1 MVSPPPLALA
11 LRWRAWTAV
20 AMAGAAAQASA
31 AGGATPAVVA
41 EAAPASTREG
51 GNPVDDETSRPVDAR
66 DVVSFLLEREH
77 LAAAFELFQD
87 VVESTSASH
96 GAPAERVDD
105 VGRLEEARD
114 ALERYFGD
122 RERFPPHDLRA
133 YAEQVDVPL
142 LQASVREQ
150 ESRARV
156 AEYDA
161 ELAAEDLERA
171 RVQLEASELERRA
184 AEKRASL
191 GAAGSAAAREAAN
204 EAAFVTP
211 PRAFVDPET
220 NANAAD
226 ESLSQNANDTNVS
239 PDLPPLAAPNAS
251 ERRALNAL
259 VADYLDRRGYRATRL
274 TLRDEADSFS
284 LTKDSAG
291 DANGARVPVP
301 ADGLRR
307 AVHRAS
313 RLDARDAA
321 HDELRERASAASIRA
336 ETLERALAA
345 KEAEAASL
353 AGRVAETEAR
363 ASETRGEADALARR
377 LEDAARSIAGL
388 ETERANAT
396 RDFER
401 AAATAKHLEADLEG
415 KTREFK
421 KALAE
426 ERRRRVAES
435 TDAETPT
442 TPTTPVTHAY
452 TNETTTD
459 SITMTPITPPSHVFE
474 ASAEEEATIRALA
487 DALPRVASATLVAE
501 RHELL
506 PLFARAATRHKV
518 AASRREMLRSLFDL
532 VKRPERAHRDALAAT
547 AFAVAR
553 DAGEDRAVRELVPA
567 LRLELAHRKQERR
580 LAACACVGSVAKL
593 SYVDLSERA
602 RWTVLFPALRDA
614 FVNASDTFSTE
625 HAAEVDA
632 SSDASTSGSR
642 LPCPETR
649 DAVLSAFAAV
659 CDGSSAEDA
668 AFAADAAPFLA
679 AALADASERVSER
692 ACETAAPAM
701 TRWRV
706 RAGGGAAVAHLE
718 SFAKGHAAARAAEA
732 LGTRAPSLEERGRGP
747 SHGDAVPSAA
757 HKKSLGL
764 QKKSSPPPP
773 PRDADR
779 WRARFYLRLF
789 ARTLETFR
797 EEAGNVKESLKNA
810 FDSEVTGW
818 FDANASELARLL
830 VRAIPEEDDDATL
843 RRDAARA
850 VRALCAAAGAGVAR
864 ERVVPAL
871 TREDLEDRYLATA
884 TPIALAAA
892 LPHCGPGALEAFL
905 REYVAREC
913 LKTFRVKRSDG
924 ARDDDGVLS
933 AGLFLDSSSLAER
946 AIRRAVSL
954 CDDGD
959 DAAGTVRDA
968 ITRVLAAV
976 ASQGASAEEDEKTEK
991 TEITADAPADATGP
1005 ASLATT
1011 LLGAAA
1017 AACPA
1022 ASAKHMRVFSEH
1034 VFPALSRNAAGPAC
1048 VAARAAAALVCLGD
1062 AHADDADDAEDA
1074 EDADDTEI
1082 AETGSPFEAGVSAEA
1097 LRLLDVCLLRR
1108 DARVAAAF
1116 AAATRAAAG
1125 ARRRPGATVFGK
1137 NVTGGNETRGS
1148 RARAFW
1154 DGGVASRVAAIATSA
1169 FGADDAFALKKKDV
1183 ATRARLASL
1192 CFGAARSLLE
1202 AEDDIE
1208 TIETIET
1215 ARGIVS
1221 STSISDM
1228 DVDVANTKR
1237 RKIRDV
1243 LVPALRALASANR
1256 DDAIREKTFASRGTE
1271 TRFHKRSLLDAS
1283 DVALAEAMLRD
1294 EDWRLVASAE
1304 AAARA
1309 VTAVTTETA
1318 ETRVRKKSYAPSM
1331 PVHATFSTAA
1341 MRRAMG
1347 VSYGKASVVAAAEET
1362 RGGDTRGESPASPA
1376 SVDFATLVGEAAPRH
1391 DAGDAVSDGTG
1402 DTRDTRDARDEG
1414 GVQAAETGV
1423 GAKTPT
1429 RAATKEKDSEKED
1442 FDPPPTPTLASAD
1455 APDDVVVENT
1465 VTRLPSQ
1472 ENKEKKSPEK
1482 KAKAP
1487 TPSVSSKMSSAMF
1500 SAMPSAPKMPSLR
1513 SVKNPFGK

>member
-1 MVSPPPLALA
+1 M
-11 LRWRAWTAV
+11 
-20 AMAGAAAQASA
+20 
-31 AGGATPAVVA
+31 
-41 EAAPASTREG
+41 
-51 GNPVDDETSRPVDAR
+51 DDETSRPVDAR

-96 GAPAERVDD
+96 GAPAEHADD

-122 RERFPPHDLRA
+122 RERFPPRDLRA

-161 ELAAEDLERA
+161 ELAAEDLERV

-191 GAAGSAAAREAAN
+191 GAANEAAAAREAAN
-204 EAAFVTP
+204 EAASFVTP

-220 NANAAD
+220 SSPSAAD
-226 ESLSQNANDTNVS
+226 EKREQNANDASVS
-239 PDLPPLAAPNAS
+239 RHLPPLAAPNVS
-251 ERRALNAL
+251 ERNALNAL
-259 VADYLDRRGYRATRL
+259 VADYLDRRGYRATLL

-284 LTKDSAG
+284 LKKTKDSA
-291 DANGARVPVP
+291 DERFSVP

-321 HDELRERASAASIRA
+321 HDALSERASAASIRA

-353 AGRVAETEAR
+353 AGRVAATEAR

-426 ERRRRVAES
+426 ERRARAES
-435 TDAETPT
+435 TDAETTDSITP
-442 TPTTPVTHAY
+442 PTTPVTLAH
-452 TNETTTD
+452 TNETNETTD
-459 SITMTPITPPSHVFE
+459 SITPPITPPSHVFE

-501 RHELL
+501 RRELL

-547 AFAVAR
+547 AFAIAR

-593 SYVDLSERA
+593 SDVDLSERA

-625 HAAEVDA
+625 YVASDT
-632 SSDASTSGSR
+632 SSDASISGSR

-701 TRWRV
+701 TRWCV
-706 RAGGGAAVAHLE
+706 RAGGGGAVSHLE
-718 SFAKGHAAARAAEA
+718 SFAKGHAAARAAAA
-732 LGTRAPSLEERGRGP
+732 LGTRVPQDTSP
-747 SHGDAVPSAA
+747 YGDASDAA
-757 HKKSLGL
+757 HKKSL
-764 QKKSSPPPP
+764 QEKSSPPPP

-797 EEAGNVKESLKNA
+797 EEAGNVKESKNA
-810 FDSEVTGW
+810 FDSEVTRW
-818 FDANASELARLL
+818 FDANASELVRLL
-830 VRAIPEEDDDATL
+830 VHAIPAEDDDATL
-843 RRDAARA
+843 LRDAARA

-884 TPIALAAA
+884 TPIAFAAA
-892 LPHCGPGALEAFL
+892 LPHCGPGALEAFT

-913 LKTFRVKRSDG
+913 LKTQTLERSDG
-924 ARDDDGVLS
+924 ARDDDGGIS
-933 AGLFLDSSSLAER
+933 SGLFLESSSLAER

-976 ASQGASAEEDEKTEK
+976 ASFRGASAEEDEKTANEK
-991 TEITADAPADATGP
+991 TAPADATGP

-1048 VAARAAAALVCLGD
+1048 VAARAAAALVCIGD
-1062 AHADDADDAEDA
+1062 AHADDADDA
-1074 EDADDTEI
+1074 DDTDGLGQ
-1082 AETGSPFEAGVSAEA
+1082 ETGSSFQAGVSAEA

-1108 DARVAAAF
+1108 DARIAAAF
-1116 AAATRAAAG
+1116 AAAARAAAE
-1125 ARRRPGATVFGK
+1125 ARRRPGATASFFPRADAICR
-1137 NVTGGNETRGS
+1137 NETKRN
-1148 RARAFW
+1148 FW
-1154 DGGVASRVAAIATSA
+1154 DGVASRVAAIATSA
-1169 FGADDAFALKKKDV
+1169 FGADDAFALQKKDV

-1202 AEDDIE
+1202 TEDDVE
-1208 TIETIET
+1208 N
-1215 ARGIVS
+1215 ARDG
-1221 STSISDM
+1221 
-1228 DVDVANTKR
+1228 VDVANSNR
-1237 RKIRDV
+1237 RDV
-1243 LVPALRALASANR
+1243 LVPALRALAS
-1256 DDAIREKTFASRGTE
+1256 
-1271 TRFHKRSLLDAS
+1271 RF
-1283 DVALAEAMLRD
+1283 AEAMLRD

-1309 VTAVTTETA
+1309 VTAVTAVTA
-1318 ETRVRKKSYAPSM
+1318 ERRAAESERERATRVRKKSYAPSM
-1331 PVHATFSTAA
+1331 PAATAA

-1347 VSYGKASVVAAAEET
+1347 VSSRLSVVAAAEDT
-1362 RGGDTRGESPASPA
+1362 RGGDLGESPASPA
-1376 SVDFATLVGEAAPRH
+1376 EVDFATLVGEAAPRH
-1391 DAGDAVSDGTG
+1391 DAGDAASDGRG
-1402 DTRDTRDARDEG
+1402 DTRDARDEG
-1414 GVQAAETGV
+1414 SPAAET
-1423 GAKTPT
+1423 AEANTRT
-1429 RAATKEKDSEKED
+1429 RAATKEKED
-1442 FDPPPTPTLASAD
+1442 FDAPPTPTSSKTAD
-1455 APDDVVVENT
+1455 APERKPGT
-1465 VTRLPSQ
+1465 STTATRLPSQ
-1472 ENKEKKSPEK
+1472 ANKEKM
-1482 KAKAP
+1482 
-1487 TPSVSSKMSSAMF
+1487 SSKMF
-1500 SAMPSAPKMPSLR
+1500 SAMPSAPKMPSLL

>member
-1 MVSPPPLALA
+1 M
-11 LRWRAWTAV
+11 
-20 AMAGAAAQASA
+20 
-31 AGGATPAVVA
+31 
-41 EAAPASTREG
+41 
-51 GNPVDDETSRPVDAR
+51 DDETSRPVDAR

-96 GAPAERVDD
+96 GAPAEHADD

-122 RERFPPHDLRA
+122 RERFPPRDLRA

-161 ELAAEDLERA
+161 ELAAEDLERV

-191 GAAGSAAAREAAN
+191 GAANEAAAAREAAN
-204 EAAFVTP
+204 EAASFVTP

-220 NANAAD
+220 SSPSAAD
-226 ESLSQNANDTNVS
+226 EKREQNANDASVS
-239 PDLPPLAAPNAS
+239 RHLPPLAAPNAS
-251 ERRALNAL
+251 ERNALNAL
-259 VADYLDRRGYRATRL
+259 VADYLDRRGYRATLL

-284 LTKDSAG
+284 LKKTKDSA
-291 DANGARVPVP
+291 DERFSVP

-321 HDELRERASAASIRA
+321 HDALSERASAASIRA

-353 AGRVAETEAR
+353 AGRVAATEAR

-426 ERRRRVAES
+426 ERRARAES
-435 TDAETPT
+435 TDAETTDSITP
-442 TPTTPVTHAY
+442 PTTPVTLAH
-452 TNETTTD
+452 TNETNETTD
-459 SITMTPITPPSHVFE
+459 SITPPITPPSHVFE

-501 RHELL
+501 RRELL

-547 AFAVAR
+547 AFAIAR

-593 SYVDLSERA
+593 SDVDLSERA

-625 HAAEVDA
+625 YVAPDT

-701 TRWRV
+701 TRWCV
-706 RAGGGAAVAHLE
+706 RAGGGGAVSHLE
-718 SFAKGHAAARAAEA
+718 SFAKGHAAARAAAA
-732 LGTRAPSLEERGRGP
+732 LGTRVPQDTSP
-747 SHGDAVPSAA
+747 YGDASDAA
-757 HKKSLGL
+757 HKKSL
-764 QKKSSPPPP
+764 QEKSSPPPP

-797 EEAGNVKESLKNA
+797 EEAGNVKESKNA
-810 FDSEVTGW
+810 FDSEVTRW
-818 FDANASELARLL
+818 FDANASELVRLL
-830 VRAIPEEDDDATL
+830 VHAIPAEDDDATL
-843 RRDAARA
+843 LRDAARA

-884 TPIALAAA
+884 TPIAFAAA
-892 LPHCGPGALEAFL
+892 LPHCGPGALEAFT

-913 LKTFRVKRSDG
+913 LKTQTLERSDG
-924 ARDDDGVLS
+924 ARDDDGGIS
-933 AGLFLDSSSLAER
+933 SGLFLESSSLAER

-976 ASQGASAEEDEKTEK
+976 ASFRGASEEEDEKTVSEK
-991 TEITADAPADATGP
+991 NAPADATGP

-1062 AHADDADDAEDA
+1062 AHADDADDAED
-1074 EDADDTEI
+1074 TEI
-1082 AETGSPFEAGVSAEA
+1082 AETGSFFEAGVSAEA

-1108 DARVAAAF
+1108 DARIAAAF
-1116 AAATRAAAG
+1116 AAAARAAAE
-1125 ARRRPGATVFGK
+1125 ARRRPGATVFEK
-1137 NVTGGNETRGS
+1137 PFFPRADAICRNETKRN
-1148 RARAFW
+1148 FW
-1154 DGGVASRVAAIATSA
+1154 DGVASRVAAIATSA
-1169 FGADDAFALKKKDV
+1169 FGADDAFALQKKDV

-1202 AEDDIE
+1202 TEDDVE
-1208 TIETIET
+1208 N
-1215 ARGIVS
+1215 ARDG
-1221 STSISDM
+1221 
-1228 DVDVANTKR
+1228 VDVANSNR
-1237 RKIRDV
+1237 RDV

-1256 DDAIREKTFASRGTE
+1256 DAGDASRGTE
-1271 TRFHKRSLLDAS
+1271 TSLNNVFQRSLLDAS

-1309 VTAVTTETA
+1309 VTAVTAVTA
-1318 ETRVRKKSYAPSM
+1318 ERRAAESERERATRVRKKSYAPSM
-1331 PVHATFSTAA
+1331 PAATAA

-1347 VSYGKASVVAAAEET
+1347 VSSRLSVVAAAEDT
-1362 RGGDTRGESPASPA
+1362 RGGDLGESPASPA
-1376 SVDFATLVGEAAPRH
+1376 EVDFATLVGEAAPRH
-1391 DAGDAVSDGTG
+1391 DAGDAASDGRG
-1402 DTRDTRDARDEG
+1402 DTRDARDEG
-1414 GVQAAETGV
+1414 SPAAETAG
-1423 GAKTPT
+1423 TNTRT
-1429 RAATKEKDSEKED
+1429 RAATKEKED
-1442 FDPPPTPTLASAD
+1442 FDAPPTPTSSKTAD
-1455 APDDVVVENT
+1455 APERKPGT
-1465 VTRLPSQ
+1465 STTATRLPSQ
-1472 ENKEKKSPEK
+1472 ANKEKM
-1482 KAKAP
+1482 
-1487 TPSVSSKMSSAMF
+1487 SSKMF
-1500 SAMPSAPKMPSLR
+1500 SAMPSAPKMPSLL

>member
-1 MVSPPPLALA
+1 M
-11 LRWRAWTAV
+11 
-20 AMAGAAAQASA
+20 
-31 AGGATPAVVA
+31 
-41 EAAPASTREG
+41 
-51 GNPVDDETSRPVDAR
+51 DDEASRPVDAR

-87 VVESTSASH
+87 VVMSTSASH
-96 GAPAERVDD
+96 GAPAEHVDD

-122 RERFPPHDLRA
+122 RERFPPRDLRA

-191 GAAGSAAAREAAN
+191 RAAGSAAAREAAN

-239 PDLPPLAAPNAS
+239 PELPPLAAPNAS

-313 RLDARDAA
+313 RLNARDAA

-345 KEAEAASL
+345 EKAEAASL

-426 ERRRRVAES
+426 ERRARAES
-435 TDAETPT
+435 TDAETA
-442 TPTTPVTHAY
+442 TPTTPVTHAH

-459 SITMTPITPPSHVFE
+459 SITPPITPPSHAFE

-567 LRLELAHRKQERR
+567 LRLELSHRKQERR

-593 SYVDLSERA
+593 SDVDLSERA

-614 FVNASDTFSTE
+614 FVNASNAFSTT
-625 HAAEVDA
+625 HAASDA

-679 AALADASERVSER
+679 EALADASERVSER
-692 ACETAAPAM
+692 ACETAAPAT

-706 RAGGGAAVAHLE
+706 RAGGAAAVSHLE
-718 SFAKGHAAARAAEA
+718 SFAKGHAAARAAAA
-732 LGTRAPSLEERGRGP
+732 LGTRVPQEERGP
-747 SHGDAVPSAA
+747 SHGDASHAA
-757 HKKSLGL
+757 HKKSL

-797 EEAGNVKESLKNA
+797 EEAGKVKESKNA

-818 FDANASELARLL
+818 FDANASELVRLL
-830 VRAIPEEDDDATL
+830 VRAIPAEDDDATL

-913 LKTFRVKRSDG
+913 LKTQTLERSDG

-991 TEITADAPADATGP
+991 TADAPADATGP

-1062 AHADDADDAEDA
+1062 AHAEDAEDA
-1074 EDADDTEI
+1074 EDTEM

-1116 AAATRAAAG
+1116 AAATRVAAG
-1125 ARRRPGATVFGK
+1125 ARRRPGATASFFPK
-1137 NVTGGNETRGS
+1137 ADIAGGNGTNPRGS
-1148 RARAFW
+1148 RVRAFW
-1154 DGGVASRVAAIATSA
+1154 DGVASRVAAIATSA
-1169 FGADDAFALKKKDV
+1169 FGADNAFALENKDV

-1221 STSISDM
+1221 STSISD
-1228 DVDVANTKR
+1228 VDVANTKR

-1256 DDAIREKTFASRGTE
+1256 DAIGEKTASRGTE
-1271 TRFHKRSLLDAS
+1271 TLVFSRSLLDAS

-1304 AAARA
+1304 AAART

-1331 PVHATFSTAA
+1331 PAATFSTAA

-1347 VSYGKASVVAAAEET
+1347 VSYGKLSVVAAAEEI

-1414 GVQAAETGV
+1414 SPAAETGP

-1429 RAATKEKDSEKED
+1429 RAATKEKEFFRED
-1442 FDPPPTPTLASAD
+1442 LDPPCPPPTLVSAD

-1472 ENKEKKSPEK
+1472 ANKEKKSPEK
-1482 KAKAP
+1482 KAP
-1487 TPSVSSKMSSAMF
+1487 TPSVSSKMSSKMF

>member
-1 MVSPPPLALA
+1 M
-11 LRWRAWTAV
+11 
-20 AMAGAAAQASA
+20 
-31 AGGATPAVVA
+31 
-41 EAAPASTREG
+41 
-51 GNPVDDETSRPVDAR
+51 DDETSRPVDAR

-96 GAPAERVDD
+96 GAPAEHADD

-122 RERFPPHDLRA
+122 RERFPPRDLRA

-191 GAAGSAAAREAAN
+191 GAANEKKAAS
-204 EAAFVTP
+204 FVTP

-220 NANAAD
+220 SSPSAAD
-226 ESLSQNANDTNVS
+226 EKREQNANDASVS
-239 PDLPPLAAPNAS
+239 RHLPPLAAPNAT
-251 ERRALNAL
+251 ERNALNAL
-259 VADYLDRRGYRATRL
+259 VADYLDRRGYRATLL

-284 LTKDSAG
+284 RIMKDSA
-291 DANGARVPVP
+291 DERFSVP

-321 HDELRERASAASIRA
+321 HDALSERASAASIRA

-353 AGRVAETEAR
+353 AGRVAATEAR

-426 ERRRRVAES
+426 ERRARAES
-435 TDAETPT
+435 TDAETTDSITP
-442 TPTTPVTHAY
+442 PTTPVTLAH
-452 TNETTTD
+452 TNETNETTD
-459 SITMTPITPPSHVFE
+459 SITPPITPPSHVFE

-501 RHELL
+501 RRELL

-547 AFAVAR
+547 AFAIAR

-593 SYVDLSERA
+593 SDVDLSERA

-625 HAAEVDA
+625 YVASDT

-701 TRWRV
+701 TRWCV
-706 RAGGGAAVAHLE
+706 RSGGGGAVSHLE

-732 LGTRAPSLEERGRGP
+732 LGTRVPQDTSP
-747 SHGDAVPSAA
+747 YGDASDAA
-757 HKKSLGL
+757 HKKSL
-764 QKKSSPPPP
+764 QEKSSPPPP

-797 EEAGNVKESLKNA
+797 EEAGNVKGSKNA
-810 FDSEVTGW
+810 FDSEVTRW
-818 FDANASELARLL
+818 FDANASELVRL
-830 VRAIPEEDDDATL
+830 VVHAIPVEDDDATL
-843 RRDAARA
+843 LRDAARA

-884 TPIALAAA
+884 TPIAFAAA
-892 LPHCGPGALEAFL
+892 LPHCGPGALEAFT

-913 LKTFRVKRSDG
+913 LKTQTLERSDG
-924 ARDDDGVLS
+924 ARDDDGGIS
-933 AGLFLDSSSLAER
+933 SGLFLESSSLAER

-976 ASQGASAEEDEKTEK
+976 ASFRGASAEEDEKT
-991 TEITADAPADATGP
+991 ADADARKSDATGP

-1048 VAARAAAALVCLGD
+1048 VAARAAAALVCIGD
-1062 AHADDADDAEDA
+1062 AHADDAEDT
-1074 EDADDTEI
+1074 DGLGQ
-1082 AETGSPFEAGVSAEA
+1082 ETGSPFEAGVSAEA

-1108 DARVAAAF
+1108 DARIAAAF
-1116 AAATRAAAG
+1116 AAAARAAAE
-1125 ARRRPGATVFGK
+1125 ARRRPGATASFFARAV
-1137 NVTGGNETRGS
+1137 VTGRNETKRN
-1148 RARAFW
+1148 FW
-1154 DGGVASRVAAIATSA
+1154 DGVASRVAAIATSA
-1169 FGADDAFALKKKDV
+1169 FGADDAFALQKKDV

-1202 AEDDIE
+1202 TEDDVE
-1208 TIETIET
+1208 N
-1215 ARGIVS
+1215 ARDG
-1221 STSISDM
+1221 
-1228 DVDVANTKR
+1228 VDVANSKR
-1237 RKIRDV
+1237 RDV

-1256 DDAIREKTFASRGTE
+1256 DAGDASRGTE
-1271 TRFHKRSLLDAS
+1271 TSLKNVFQRSLLDAS

-1309 VTAVTTETA
+1309 VTAVTAVTA
-1318 ETRVRKKSYAPSM
+1318 ERRAAERERERATRVRKKSYAPSM
-1331 PVHATFSTAA
+1331 PAATAA

-1347 VSYGKASVVAAAEET
+1347 VSSRLSVVAAAEDT
-1362 RGGDTRGESPASPA
+1362 RGGDLGESPASPA
-1376 SVDFATLVGEAAPRH
+1376 EVDFATLVGEAAPRH
-1391 DAGDAVSDGTG
+1391 DAGDAASDGRG
-1402 DTRDTRDARDEG
+1402 DTRDARDEG
-1414 GVQAAETGV
+1414 SPAAETAG
-1423 GAKTPT
+1423 TNTRT
-1429 RAATKEKDSEKED
+1429 RAATKEKED
-1442 FDPPPTPTLASAD
+1442 FDAPPTPTSSKTED
-1455 APDDVVVENT
+1455 APERKPGT
-1465 VTRLPSQ
+1465 STTATRLPSQ
-1472 ENKEKKSPEK
+1472 ANKEKM
-1482 KAKAP
+1482 
-1487 TPSVSSKMSSAMF
+1487 SSKMF
-1500 SAMPSAPKMPSLR
+1500 SAMPSAPKMPSLL

>member
-1 MVSPPPLALA
+1 
-11 LRWRAWTAV
+11 
-20 AMAGAAAQASA
+20 MAGAAAEASA

-51 GNPVDDETSRPVDAR
+51 GDSVDDETSRPVDAR

-96 GAPAERVDD
+96 GAPAEHADD

-122 RERFPPHDLRA
+122 RERFPPRDLRA

-191 GAAGSAAAREAAN
+191 GAANEKKAAS
-204 EAAFVTP
+204 FVTP

-220 NANAAD
+220 SSLSAAD
-226 ESLSQNANDTNVS
+226 EKREQNANDASVS
-239 PDLPPLAAPNAS
+239 RHLPPLAAPNAT
-251 ERRALNAL
+251 ERNALNAL
-259 VADYLDRRGYRATRL
+259 VADYLDRRGYRATLL

-284 LTKDSAG
+284 RIMKDSA
-291 DANGARVPVP
+291 DERFSVP

-321 HDELRERASAASIRA
+321 HDALSERASAASIRA

-353 AGRVAETEAR
+353 AGRVAATEAR

-426 ERRRRVAES
+426 ERRARAES
-435 TDAETPT
+435 TDAETTDSITP
-442 TPTTPVTHAY
+442 PTTPVTLAH
-452 TNETTTD
+452 TNETNETTD
-459 SITMTPITPPSHVFE
+459 SITPPITPPSHVFE

-501 RHELL
+501 RRELL

-547 AFAVAR
+547 AFAIAR

-593 SYVDLSERA
+593 SDVDLSERA

-625 HAAEVDA
+625 YVASDT

-701 TRWRV
+701 TRWCV
-706 RAGGGAAVAHLE
+706 RSGGGGAVSHLE

-732 LGTRAPSLEERGRGP
+732 LGTRVPQDTSP
-747 SHGDAVPSAA
+747 YGDASDAA
-757 HKKSLGL
+757 HKKSL
-764 QKKSSPPPP
+764 QEKSSPPPP

-797 EEAGNVKESLKNA
+797 EEAGNVKGSKNA
-810 FDSEVTGW
+810 FDSEVTNW
-818 FDANASELARLL
+818 FDANASELVRLL
-830 VRAIPEEDDDATL
+830 VHAIPAEDDDATL
-843 RRDAARA
+843 LRDAARA

-884 TPIALAAA
+884 TPIAFAAA
-892 LPHCGPGALEAFL
+892 LPHCGPGALEAFT

-913 LKTFRVKRSDG
+913 LKTQTLERSDG
-924 ARDDDGVLS
+924 ARDDDGGIS
-933 AGLFLDSSSLAER
+933 SGLFLESSSLAER

-976 ASQGASAEEDEKTEK
+976 ASFRGASEEEDEKTADEK
-991 TEITADAPADATGP
+991 TAPADATGP

-1048 VAARAAAALVCLGD
+1048 VAARAAAALVCIGD
-1062 AHADDADDAEDA
+1062 AHADDAEDT
-1074 EDADDTEI
+1074 DGLGQ
-1082 AETGSPFEAGVSAEA
+1082 ETGSPFEAGVSAEA

-1108 DARVAAAF
+1108 DARIAAAF
-1116 AAATRAAAG
+1116 AAAARAAAE
-1125 ARRRPGATVFGK
+1125 ARRRPGATASFFPRAD
-1137 NVTGGNETRGS
+1137 VTGRNETKRN
-1148 RARAFW
+1148 FW
-1154 DGGVASRVAAIATSA
+1154 DGVASRVAAIATSA
-1169 FGADDAFALKKKDV
+1169 FGADDAFALQKKDV

-1192 CFGAARSLLE
+1192 CFGAARGLLE
-1202 AEDDIE
+1202 TEDDVE
-1208 TIETIET
+1208 N
-1215 ARGIVS
+1215 ARDG
-1221 STSISDM
+1221 
-1228 DVDVANTKR
+1228 VDVANSKR
-1237 RKIRDV
+1237 RDV

-1256 DDAIREKTFASRGTE
+1256 DAGDASRGTE
-1271 TRFHKRSLLDAS
+1271 TSLKNVFQRSLLDAS

-1309 VTAVTTETA
+1309 VTAVTAVTA
-1318 ETRVRKKSYAPSM
+1318 ERRAAESERERATRVRKKSYAPSM
-1331 PVHATFSTAA
+1331 PAATAA

-1347 VSYGKASVVAAAEET
+1347 VSSRLSVVAAAEDT
-1362 RGGDTRGESPASPA
+1362 RGGDLGESPASPA
-1376 SVDFATLVGEAAPRH
+1376 EVDFATLVGEAAPRH
-1391 DAGDAVSDGTG
+1391 DAGDAASDGRG
-1402 DTRDTRDARDEG
+1402 DTRDARDEG
-1414 GVQAAETGV
+1414 SPAAETAG
-1423 GAKTPT
+1423 TNTRT
-1429 RAATKEKDSEKED
+1429 RAATKEKED
-1442 FDPPPTPTLASAD
+1442 FDAPPTPTSSKTED
-1455 APDDVVVENT
+1455 APERKPGT
-1465 VTRLPSQ
+1465 STTATRLPSQ
-1472 ENKEKKSPEK
+1472 ANKEKM
-1482 KAKAP
+1482 
-1487 TPSVSSKMSSAMF
+1487 SSKMF
-1500 SAMPSAPKMPSLR
+1500 SAMPSAPKMPSLL

>member
-1 MVSPPPLALA
+1 
-11 LRWRAWTAV
+11 
-20 AMAGAAAQASA
+20 MAGAAAEASA

-51 GNPVDDETSRPVDAR
+51 GDSVDDETSRPVDAR

-96 GAPAERVDD
+96 GAPAEHADD

-122 RERFPPHDLRA
+122 RERFPPRDLRA

-191 GAAGSAAAREAAN
+191 GAANEKKAAS
-204 EAAFVTP
+204 FVTP

-220 NANAAD
+220 SSLSAAD
-226 ESLSQNANDTNVS
+226 EKREQNANDASVS
-239 PDLPPLAAPNAS
+239 RHLPPLAAPNAT
-251 ERRALNAL
+251 ERNALNAL
-259 VADYLDRRGYRATRL
+259 VADYLDRRGYRATLL

-284 LTKDSAG
+284 RIMKDSA
-291 DANGARVPVP
+291 DERFSVP

-321 HDELRERASAASIRA
+321 HDALSERASAASIRA

-353 AGRVAETEAR
+353 AGRVAATEAR

-426 ERRRRVAES
+426 ERRARAES
-435 TDAETPT
+435 TDAETTDSITP
-442 TPTTPVTHAY
+442 PTTPVTLAH
-452 TNETTTD
+452 TNETNETTD
-459 SITMTPITPPSHVFE
+459 SITPPITPPSHVFE

-501 RHELL
+501 RRELL

-547 AFAVAR
+547 AFAIAR

-580 LAACACVGSVAKL
+580 LAACACVGSVEKL
-593 SYVDLSERA
+593 SDVDLSERA

-614 FVNASDTFSTE
+614 FVSASDTYSVEILSDT
-625 HAAEVDA
+625 
-632 SSDASTSGSR
+632 SSDASISGSR

-649 DAVLSAFAAV
+649 DAVLSTFAAV

-701 TRWRV
+701 TRWCV
-706 RAGGGAAVAHLE
+706 RSGGGGAVSHLE

-732 LGTRAPSLEERGRGP
+732 LGTRVPQDTSP
-747 SHGDAVPSAA
+747 YGDASDAA
-757 HKKSLGL
+757 HKKSL
-764 QKKSSPPPP
+764 QEKSSPPPP

-797 EEAGNVKESLKNA
+797 EEAGNVKGSKNA
-810 FDSEVTGW
+810 FDSEVTNW
-818 FDANASELARLL
+818 FDANASELVRLL
-830 VRAIPEEDDDATL
+830 VHAIPAEDDDATL
-843 RRDAARA
+843 LRDAARA

-884 TPIALAAA
+884 TPIAFAAA
-892 LPHCGPGALEAFL
+892 LPHCGPGALEAFT

-913 LKTFRVKRSDG
+913 LKTQTLERSDG
-924 ARDDDGVLS
+924 ARDDDGGIS
-933 AGLFLDSSSLAER
+933 SGLFLESSSLAER

-976 ASQGASAEEDEKTEK
+976 ASFRGASEEEDEKTADEK
-991 TEITADAPADATGP
+991 TAPADATGP

-1048 VAARAAAALVCLGD
+1048 VAARAAAALVCIGD
-1062 AHADDADDAEDA
+1062 AHADDAEDT
-1074 EDADDTEI
+1074 DGLGQ
-1082 AETGSPFEAGVSAEA
+1082 ETGSPFEAGVSAEA
-1097 LRLLDVCLLRR
+1097 LRLLEVCLLRR
-1108 DARVAAAF
+1108 DARIAAAF
-1116 AAATRAAAG
+1116 AAAARAAAE
-1125 ARRRPGATVFGK
+1125 ARRRPGATASFFPRAD
-1137 NVTGGNETRGS
+1137 VTGRNETKRN
-1148 RARAFW
+1148 FW
-1154 DGGVASRVAAIATSA
+1154 DGVASRVAAIATSA
-1169 FGADDAFALKKKDV
+1169 FGADDAFALQKKDV

-1192 CFGAARSLLE
+1192 CFGAARGLLE
-1202 AEDDIE
+1202 TEDDVE
-1208 TIETIET
+1208 N
-1215 ARGIVS
+1215 ARDG
-1221 STSISDM
+1221 
-1228 DVDVANTKR
+1228 VDVANSKR
-1237 RKIRDV
+1237 RDV

-1256 DDAIREKTFASRGTE
+1256 DAGDASRGTE
-1271 TRFHKRSLLDAS
+1271 TSLKNVFQRSLLDAS

-1309 VTAVTTETA
+1309 VTAVTAVTA
-1318 ETRVRKKSYAPSM
+1318 ERRAAESERERATRVRKKSYAPSM
-1331 PVHATFSTAA
+1331 PAATAA

-1347 VSYGKASVVAAAEET
+1347 VSSRLSVVAAAEDT
-1362 RGGDTRGESPASPA
+1362 RGGDLGESPASPA
-1376 SVDFATLVGEAAPRH
+1376 EVDFATLVGEAAPRH
-1391 DAGDAVSDGTG
+1391 DAGDAASDGRG
-1402 DTRDTRDARDEG
+1402 DTRDARDEG
-1414 GVQAAETGV
+1414 SPAAETAG
-1423 GAKTPT
+1423 TNTRT
-1429 RAATKEKDSEKED
+1429 RAATKEKED
-1442 FDPPPTPTLASAD
+1442 FDAPPTPTSSKTED
-1455 APDDVVVENT
+1455 APERKPGT
-1465 VTRLPSQ
+1465 STTATRLPSQ
-1472 ENKEKKSPEK
+1472 ANKEKM
-1482 KAKAP
+1482 
-1487 TPSVSSKMSSAMF
+1487 SSKMF
-1500 SAMPSAPKMPSLR
+1500 SAMPSAPKMPSLL

>member
-20 AMAGAAAQASA
+20 AMAGASAKASA

-51 GNPVDDETSRPVDAR
+51 GDPVDDETSRPVDAR

-87 VVESTSASH
+87 VLESTSASH
-96 GAPAERVDD
+96 GAPAEHADD

-226 ESLSQNANDTNVS
+226 ESLSSEKNDTNVS

-291 DANGARVPVP
+291 DANGARVYETNVP

-435 TDAETPT
+435 TESTETT

-452 TNETTTD
+452 TNETITPD
-459 SITMTPITPPSHVFE
+459 SITPPITPPSHVFE

-593 SYVDLSERA
+593 SDVDLTERA

-625 HAAEVDA
+625 HASEVDA
-632 SSDASTSGSR
+632 SSDASISGSR

-706 RAGGGAAVAHLE
+706 RAGGAAAVAHLE
-718 SFAKGHAAARAAEA
+718 SFAKGHAAARAAAA
-732 LGTRAPSLEERGRGP
+732 LGTRAPSLEERGP
-747 SHGDAVPSAA
+747 SRGDAVPSAA

-773 PRDADR
+773 PELPADR

-797 EEAGNVKESLKNA
+797 EEALVHRNVKESKNA
-810 FDSEVTGW
+810 FDFSKKVTGW

-830 VRAIPEEDDDATL
+830 VRAIPAEDDDATL

-892 LPHCGPGALEAFL
+892 LPHCGPGALEAYL

-933 AGLFLDSSSLAER
+933 AEGLFLDSSSLAER

-959 DAAGTVRDA
+959 DAAGTVREA

-976 ASQGASAEEDEKTEK
+976 ASQGASAEEDEETEK
-991 TEITADAPADATGP
+991 TEKTADAPADATGP

-1074 EDADDTEI
+1074 EDTEI
-1082 AETGSPFEAGVSAEA
+1082 AETGSPFEAGISAEA

-1116 AAATRAAAG
+1116 AAATRVAAG
-1125 ARRRPGATVFGK
+1125 ARRRPGATASFFPK
-1137 NVTGGNETRGS
+1137 ADIAGGNGTNPRGS
-1148 RARAFW
+1148 RVRAFW
-1154 DGGVASRVAAIATSA
+1154 DGVASRVAAIATSA
-1169 FGADDAFALKKKDV
+1169 FGADDAFALKNKDV

-1208 TIETIET
+1208 TIET

-1221 STSISDM
+1221 STSISD
-1228 DVDVANTKR
+1228 VDVANTFKR

-1256 DDAIREKTFASRGTE
+1256 DDAIREKTFPSRGTE

-1309 VTAVTTETA
+1309 VTAVTAETA
-1318 ETRVRKKSYAPSM
+1318 ETRVRKKSYAPSV

-1414 GVQAAETGV
+1414 SPAAETSL

-1429 RAATKEKDSEKED
+1429 RAATKED

-1472 ENKEKKSPEK
+1472 ANKEKKSPEK
-1482 KAKAP
+1482 KAP
-1487 TPSVSSKMSSAMF
+1487 TPSVSSKMSSKMF

>member
-1 MVSPPPLALA
+1 
-11 LRWRAWTAV
+11 
-20 AMAGAAAQASA
+20 MAGAAAEASA

-51 GNPVDDETSRPVDAR
+51 GDSVDDETSRPVDAR

-96 GAPAERVDD
+96 GAPAEHADD

-122 RERFPPHDLRA
+122 RERFPPRDLRA

-191 GAAGSAAAREAAN
+191 GAANEKKAAS
-204 EAAFVTP
+204 FVTP

-220 NANAAD
+220 SSLSAAD
-226 ESLSQNANDTNVS
+226 EKREQNANDASVS
-239 PDLPPLAAPNAS
+239 RHLPPLAAPNAT
-251 ERRALNAL
+251 ERNALNAL
-259 VADYLDRRGYRATRL
+259 VADYLDRRGYRATLL

-284 LTKDSAG
+284 RIMKDSA
-291 DANGARVPVP
+291 DERFSVP

-321 HDELRERASAASIRA
+321 HDALSERASAASIRA

-353 AGRVAETEAR
+353 AGRVAATEAR

-426 ERRRRVAES
+426 ERRARAES
-435 TDAETPT
+435 TDAETTDSITP
-442 TPTTPVTHAY
+442 PTTPVTLAH
-452 TNETTTD
+452 TNETNETTD
-459 SITMTPITPPSHVFE
+459 SITPPITPPSHVFE

-501 RHELL
+501 RRELL

-547 AFAVAR
+547 AFAIAR

-593 SYVDLSERA
+593 SDVDLSERA

-625 HAAEVDA
+625 YVASDT

-701 TRWRV
+701 TRWCV
-706 RAGGGAAVAHLE
+706 RSGGGGAVSHLE

-732 LGTRAPSLEERGRGP
+732 LGTRVPQDRSP
-747 SHGDAVPSAA
+747 YGDASDAA
-757 HKKSLGL
+757 HKKSL
-764 QKKSSPPPP
+764 QEKSSPPPP

-797 EEAGNVKESLKNA
+797 EEAGNVKGSKNA
-810 FDSEVTGW
+810 FDSEVTNW
-818 FDANASELARLL
+818 FDANASELVRLL
-830 VRAIPEEDDDATL
+830 VHAIPAEDDDATL
-843 RRDAARA
+843 LRDAARA

-884 TPIALAAA
+884 TPIAFAAA
-892 LPHCGPGALEAFL
+892 LPHCGPGALEAFT

-913 LKTFRVKRSDG
+913 LKTQTLERSDG
-924 ARDDDGVLS
+924 ARDDDGGIS
-933 AGLFLDSSSLAER
+933 SGLFLESSSLAER

-976 ASQGASAEEDEKTEK
+976 ASFRGASEEEDEKTVSEK
-991 TEITADAPADATGP
+991 NAPADATGP

-1048 VAARAAAALVCLGD
+1048 VAARAAAALVCIGD
-1062 AHADDADDAEDA
+1062 AHADDAEDT
-1074 EDADDTEI
+1074 DGLGQ
-1082 AETGSPFEAGVSAEA
+1082 ETGSPFEAGVSAEA

-1108 DARVAAAF
+1108 DARIAAAF
-1116 AAATRAAAG
+1116 AAAARAAAE
-1125 ARRRPGATVFGK
+1125 ARRRPGATASFFPRAD
-1137 NVTGGNETRGS
+1137 VTGRNETKRN
-1148 RARAFW
+1148 FW
-1154 DGGVASRVAAIATSA
+1154 DGVASRVAAIATSA
-1169 FGADDAFALKKKDV
+1169 FGADDAFALQKKDV

-1202 AEDDIE
+1202 TEDDVE
-1208 TIETIET
+1208 N
-1215 ARGIVS
+1215 ARDG
-1221 STSISDM
+1221 
-1228 DVDVANTKR
+1228 VDVANSKR
-1237 RKIRDV
+1237 RDV

-1256 DDAIREKTFASRGTE
+1256 DAGDASRGTE
-1271 TRFHKRSLLDAS
+1271 TSLKNVFQRSLLDAS

-1294 EDWRLVASAE
+1294 ENWRLVASAE

-1309 VTAVTTETA
+1309 VTAVTAVTA
-1318 ETRVRKKSYAPSM
+1318 ERRAAESERERATRVRKKSYAPSM
-1331 PVHATFSTAA
+1331 PAATAA

-1347 VSYGKASVVAAAEET
+1347 VSSRLSVVAAAEDT
-1362 RGGDTRGESPASPA
+1362 RGGDLGESPASPA
-1376 SVDFATLVGEAAPRH
+1376 EVDFATLVGEAAPRH
-1391 DAGDAVSDGTG
+1391 DAGDAASDGRG
-1402 DTRDTRDARDEG
+1402 DTRDARDEG
-1414 GVQAAETGV
+1414 SPAAETAG
-1423 GAKTPT
+1423 TNTRT
-1429 RAATKEKDSEKED
+1429 RAATMEKED
-1442 FDPPPTPTLASAD
+1442 FDAPPTPTSSKTED
-1455 APDDVVVENT
+1455 APERKPGT
-1465 VTRLPSQ
+1465 STTATRLPSQ
-1472 ENKEKKSPEK
+1472 ANKEKM
-1482 KAKAP
+1482 
-1487 TPSVSSKMSSAMF
+1487 SSKMF
-1500 SAMPSAPKMPSLR
+1500 SAMPSAPKMPSLL